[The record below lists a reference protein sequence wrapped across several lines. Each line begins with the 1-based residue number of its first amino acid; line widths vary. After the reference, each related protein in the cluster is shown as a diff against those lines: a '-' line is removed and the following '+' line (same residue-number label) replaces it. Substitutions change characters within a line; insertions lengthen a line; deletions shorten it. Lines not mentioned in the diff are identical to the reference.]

1 MHSSREAAPGVAW
14 LRTGIVNVAFVEPE
28 PRDGRWV
35 LVDTGLRGWSSSILA
50 AARARHGDRP
60 PTAIILTHGHFDH
73 VGGLHALLEVW
84 DVPVYAHRAELPHLT
99 GRRAYPPPDP
109 TVGGGVLAWSA
120 RLFPSGPID
129 ISARL
134 RTLPEDGSLPPLPGW
149 RWWHT
154 PGHTDGHVSL
164 FRDTDRVLLSGDAV
178 ITVRQ
183 ESGLAVLRQRPTLH
197 GPPAYF
203 TSDWSEALGSVRDLA
218 DLSPNVLVPG
228 HGVPM
233 SGPALTHGLRRFA
246 DRFHGEVP
254 RQGRYVRTPARRGD
268 DQTWE
273 LPPDPWPHLV
283 RKGMMG
289 AAAASA
295 LAAWWRYSRSDRRRA
310 ARRPRKV
317 GP

>member
-14 LRTGIVNVAFVEPE
+14 LRTGFVNVAFVEPE

-129 ISARL
+129 ISTRL
-134 RTLPEDGSLPPLPGW
+134 RTLPEDGSLPPLPG
-149 RWWHT
+149 
-154 PGHTDGHVSL
+154 
-164 FRDTDRVLLSGDAV
+164 
-178 ITVRQ
+178 
-183 ESGLAVLRQRPTLH
+183 
-197 GPPAYF
+197 
-203 TSDWSEALGSVRDLA
+203 
-218 DLSPNVLVPG
+218 
-228 HGVPM
+228 
-233 SGPALTHGLRRFA
+233 
-246 DRFHGEVP
+246 
-254 RQGRYVRTPARRGD
+254 
-268 DQTWE
+268 
-273 LPPDPWPHLV
+273 
-283 RKGMMG
+283 
-289 AAAASA
+289 
-295 LAAWWRYSRSDRRRA
+295 
-310 ARRPRKV
+310 
-317 GP
+317 